1 MGRWY
6 RDSLLGLIFV
16 ACLVTALLAALA
28 FAAPTILPEPFAG
41 RAASSDLWIAG
52 TAALT
57 IVGVMFVLLALRMYV

>member
-16 ACLVTALLAALA
+16 ACVVATLLAAVA
-28 FAAPTILPEPFAG
+28 FVAPTVLPEPFATQ
-41 RAASSDLWIAG
+41 AARSNVWIVG

-57 IVGVMFVLLALRMYV
+57 IVGVMFVLLALRMFV

>member
-16 ACLVTALLAALA
+16 ACVVTTLLALVA
-28 FAAPTILPEPFAG
+28 FVAPAVLPEPFATQ
-41 RAASSDLWIAG
+41 AASSNVWIVG

-57 IVGVMFVLLALRMYV
+57 IVGVMFVLVALRLYV

>member
-16 ACLVTALLAALA
+16 ACVVAALLATVAFLAPAL
-28 FAAPTILPEPFAG
+28 LPEPYATMAAG
-41 RAASSDLWIAG
+41 SNLWIVS

-57 IVGVMFVLLALRMYV
+57 IVGVMFVLIGLRLFV

>member
-16 ACLVTALLAALA
+16 ACVVAALLATVAFLA
-28 FAAPTILPEPFAG
+28 PAFLPEPYATM
-41 RAASSDLWIAG
+41 AASSNVWIVA

-57 IVGVMFVLLALRMYV
+57 IVGVLFVLIGLRLFV